1 MESKGEEIDVE
12 EEEWMYIEYLWL
24 PGIVINILGTQWPI
38 LSSSKLETQ
47 GALTVLSTHV
57 QDHCSPPS
65 PLWVLGLITQ
75 NITDYFHLHK

>member
-47 GALTVLSTHV
+47 GALTIIHPRSGPLLSPFTPV
-57 QDHCSPPS
+57 GAWLDY
-65 PLWVLGLITQ
+65 TKYY
-75 NITDYFHLHK
+75 YFHLHK